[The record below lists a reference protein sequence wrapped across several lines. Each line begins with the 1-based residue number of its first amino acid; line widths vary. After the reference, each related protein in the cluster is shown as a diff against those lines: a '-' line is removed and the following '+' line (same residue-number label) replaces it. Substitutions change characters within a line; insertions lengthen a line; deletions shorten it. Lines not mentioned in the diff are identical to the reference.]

1 MLEKYFESKGD
12 FMENPN
18 NTSRTSVAK
27 GSGLFISIGWIAAII
42 SLFGYPFIFGV
53 VGVIMGILAT
63 KKGSR
68 AGLALIVGSIVLM
81 GIGLIFSG
89 VIVNYTRHYLGL

>member
-1 MLEKYFESKGD
+1 
-12 FMENPN
+12 MENSSN
-18 NTSRTSVAK
+18 NSRAAVTR

-63 KKGSR
+63 KRGSR
-68 AGLALIVGSIVLM
+68 AGLMLIVGSIVLM
-81 GIGLIFSG
+81 GFGLIFSG
-89 VIVNYTRHYLGL
+89 TILNYTRHYLGL

>member
-1 MLEKYFESKGD
+1 
-12 FMENPN
+12 MENRN
-18 NTSRTSVAK
+18 NTSSTSILRS
-27 GSGLFISIGWIAAII
+27 SGLFVSIGWIAAII

-63 KKGSR
+63 KQGSK
-68 AGLALIVGSIVLM
+68 AGLAVIVGSIVLM

-89 VIVNYTRHYLGL
+89 TIMNYTKHYLGL